1 MKMTDEIESVM
12 GGVRMG
18 VNVDIKRTDG
28 RIHSAVV
35 SGINVET
42 KSVTVEWFERGETKG
57 KEIELEQILGLNQD
71 LAPTSYNDNAIP
83 NKLQKYVPRPSIPVA
98 NNKPAPAAVGG
109 SKRNPGRQSH
119 VITSNGHSKEN
130 QHAENQNGSG
140 PPTNMGNSET
150 MPPPKHV
157 PSLPPEKNETV
168 SKATG
173 AAAAQGVNRRRSNV
187 VKEVERLKENRE
199 KRRAQQAQILEEQ
212 EQLRNKD
219 PGNPNW
225 EFLQMILDYKD
236 ELEFNPLQD
245 GDPIANHQITV
256 CIRKRPMSGKEIK
269 KKEVDVV
276 TIPTKDNITIHEP
289 KSKVDLTKYLD
300 NQHFRFDCAFD
311 ENANNEMV
319 YKYTARSLV
328 QSIFEGGMATC
339 FAYGQTGSGKTH
351 TMGGEFHGKTQ
362 DSKNGIYAFATKD
375 VFKLLKS
382 PKYKNNN
389 LAVSCSYFEIY
400 SGKVF
405 DLLSG
410 KSKLRVLED
419 GKQQVVVV
427 GLTETEVECVEDVLK
442 LITHG
447 NNLRTSGQTSA
458 NAHSSRSH
466 AVFQII
472 LRINNN
478 KKPLYGKFSL
488 IDLAGNERGADT
500 SSANRQTRMEGAE
513 INKSLLALKEC
524 IRALGRKGAHLPFRA
539 SKLTQV
545 LRDSFIGD
553 KARTC
558 MIAMISPSLSS
569 CEHTLNTLR
578 YADRVKEL
586 GAKQTRSNG
595 GGIVEYEDGMG
606 DILDDDDD
614 EGGRMEDGVLSPE
627 DSDLA
632 QLRSLNDGECSA
644 DWYNFQESVAH
655 LQLLEEEVVESHKTL
670 LDSMEHWIQQDASL
684 LAMTNEVDYDQDAY
698 AQQLEDMIS
707 EKQEAL
713 EALRDRTRAFR
724 ACLNEEEAQSNK
736 MRRN

>member
-1 MKMTDEIESVM
+1 MKMTEDAESVM
-12 GGVRMG
+12 GGIRMG

-57 KEIELEQILGLNQD
+57 KEIELDQILDLNQD
-71 LAPTSYNDNAIP
+71 LAPQSYENSNVIP
-83 NKLQKYVPRPSIPVA
+83 NKLQKYVPRPSVPVA
-98 NNKPAPAAVGG
+98 AARGGRNKNVVRR
-109 SKRNPGRQSH
+109 SE
-119 VITSNGHSKEN
+119 VITSNGHSKEEP
-130 QHAENQNGSG
+130 AES
-140 PPTNMGNSET
+140 
-150 MPPPKHV
+150 MPPPKQV
-157 PSLPPEKNETV
+157 PSLPPEKTETV
-168 SKATG
+168 SKASG
-173 AAAAQGVNRRRSNV
+173 AAAAAANRRRSNV

-199 KRRAQQAQILEEQ
+199 KRRAQQAQILEEKEAQ
-212 EQLRNKD
+212 RNID

-236 ELEFNPLQD
+236 QLEFNPLQD
-245 GDPIANHQITV
+245 GDPLSDHQITV
-256 CIRKRPMSGKEIK
+256 CVRKRPMSQKENK

-276 TIPTKDNITIHEP
+276 TCPNKDQVIIHEP
-289 KSKVDLTKYLD
+289 KTKVDLTKFLD
-300 NQHFRFDCAFD
+300 SQHFRFDCAFD
-311 ENANNEMV
+311 EHASNELV
-319 YKYTARSLV
+319 YKYTARPLV
-328 QSIFEGGMATC
+328 HSIFDGGMATC

-351 TMGGEFHGKTQ
+351 TMGGEFQGKTQ
-362 DSKNGIYAFATKD
+362 DSKGGIYAYATRD

-382 PKYKNNN
+382 PKYKQLN
-389 LAVSCSYFEIY
+389 VGVCCSYFEIY

-419 GKQQVVVV
+419 GKQQVVIV
-427 GLTETEVECVEDVLK
+427 GLTEKEVDCVEDVLK

-447 NNLRTSGQTSA
+447 NNIRTSGQTSA

-466 AVFQII
+466 AVFQIM
-472 LRINNN
+472 LRHNNN
-478 KKPLYGKFSL
+478 RKTLFGKFSL

-545 LRDSFIGD
+545 LRDSFIGE
-553 KARTC
+553 KAKTC

-586 GAKQTRSNG
+586 GAADPAENRKLMNPDLG
-595 GGIVEYEDGMG
+595 FEEEDE
-606 DILDDDDD
+606 LSA
-614 EGGRMEDGVLSPE
+614 RMDDGVMSPE

-670 LDSMEHWIQQDASL
+670 VDNMQHWVNHDSSL
-684 LAMTNEVDYDQDAY
+684 LAMSNEVDYDQDAY
-698 AQQLEDMIS
+698 AQQLEDMIA
-707 EKQEAL
+707 EKQEVLA
-713 EALRDRTRAFR
+713 ALREKTRAFR
-724 ACLNEEEAQSNK
+724 ECLNEEELQSKNLVP
-736 MRRN
+736 RRN